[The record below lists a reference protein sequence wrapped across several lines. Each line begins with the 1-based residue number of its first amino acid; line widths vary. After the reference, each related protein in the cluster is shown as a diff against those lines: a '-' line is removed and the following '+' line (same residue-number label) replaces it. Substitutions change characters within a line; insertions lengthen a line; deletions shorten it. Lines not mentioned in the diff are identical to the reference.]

1 VGWYAPAGCVEKQ
14 GRGTKIGW
22 VKDNETLS
30 LPEAAHSVAAKL
42 GSEQGEPL
50 PGSLDIVK
58 RDLKEQGL
66 LLKAD
71 EKRRTGAVR
80 RTVENEQQ
88 DVSLLS

>member
-42 GSEQGEPL
+42 G
-50 PGSLDIVK
+50 
-58 RDLKEQGL
+58 
-66 LLKAD
+66 
-71 EKRRTGAVR
+71 
-80 RTVENEQQ
+80 
-88 DVSLLS
+88 